1 MKGKLIILSGPSGV
15 GKSTIRTELIKQLPN
30 LWYSISAT
38 TRPKRDN
45 EQNGIDYYF
54 LTKEEF
60 VKQIENNNF
69 LEYEEV
75 YKDTYYGTLKQ
86 TVFDKLNNNINVIL
100 EIDVNGA
107 LNIKKNLK
115 EAILIF
121 IEPPSFEN
129 LKTRLINRDTE
140 SEEKLKERLE
150 KASYELSKKHH
161 YDYIVTNDDLTTT
174 ISKVKEIIA
183 NEINN

>member
-150 KASYELSKKHH
+150 KASYELSK
-161 YDYIVTNDDLTTT
+161 ITMT
-174 ISKVKEIIA
+174 ISSQMMI
-183 NEINN
+183 